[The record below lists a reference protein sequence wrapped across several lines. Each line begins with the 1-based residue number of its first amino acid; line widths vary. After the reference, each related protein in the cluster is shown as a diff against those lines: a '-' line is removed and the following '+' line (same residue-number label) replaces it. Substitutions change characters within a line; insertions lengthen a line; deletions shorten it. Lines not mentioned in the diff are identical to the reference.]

1 MPDHTWSWV
10 ARYIDTESFPG
21 AATDVEIAGLL
32 RCRPQT
38 VADCRA
44 ELGLASAPERRRRA
58 IRRAVA
64 NEDKARPL
72 SDVQLARVIGKP
84 QDTARAI
91 RRGLG
96 IAGRVERREG

>member
-1 MPDHTWSWV
+1 MNWHRTWT
-10 ARYIDTESFPG
+10 ARLVDTESFPG
-21 AATDVEIAGLL
+21 AATDVEIAGFL
-32 RCRPQT
+32 RCPAHV

-44 ELGLASAPERRRRA
+44 MLGLVSAPERRRRA

-72 SDVQLARVIGKP
+72 SDVQLARAIGKP
-84 QDTARAI
+84 EDTARAI